1 MYLRVDKQQFS
12 GKKKTNFFLKLNFRF
27 LGLQIFF
34 LFGGLVFFMFSFLV
48 LKRMHSAKQNQE
60 KMNICTNEKQKLK
73 DFTTKSLPLDGSKW
87 QTGVR
92 TDRKTVRGKKS
103 AEETATVQNHLW
115 VIIPRRLY
123 SFWANIKVLVSIVLM
138 KHLHVWTQ
146 QICLHT
152 VKPLLIFLHLS
163 LLWNYVFNWEHVL
176 LICITLIYYENGRN
190 MGHVHHECCS
200 MLLDCYRGH

>member
-1 MYLRVDKQQFS
+1 M
-12 GKKKTNFFLKLNFRF
+12 
-27 LGLQIFF
+27 FF

-73 DFTTKSLPLDGSKW
+73 DFTTKSLPLDDSKW

-123 SFWANIKVLVSIVLM
+123 SFWANIKVPHQHCADEASACMNTTNMLT
-138 KHLHVWTQ
+138 H
-146 QICLHT
+146 CEAT
-152 VKPLLIFLHLS
+152 VAISSPEPFMELCFQLRTCPVDLYYIN
-163 LLWNYVFNWEHVL
+163 LLWKWQKHGTRASWVLQYVAGLLQRALEHPL
-176 LICITLIYYENGRN
+176 GGRR
-190 MGHVHHECCS
+190 S
-200 MLLDCYRGH
+200 